1 MNDKIIRG
9 IARDGNI
16 RILMISSKD
25 LIQEIRDIHDLYP
38 TVSAAIG
45 RTVNATLM
53 MANMLKDETEKLI
66 VEIRGNGPLKHML
79 VNADQGGFVR
89 ATVSEPH
96 LFEVKE
102 NGKLDVSGIIGE
114 GTLKVSRELDGKLIY
129 TSLVDLQTSE
139 IAEDFAYYFAQSE
152 QIPSAV
158 ALGVLV
164 GTDLN
169 IESAGGMIIQVLPSA
184 TEEDIQAIEEVIGSM
199 KPISTLLK
207 ENDVETV
214 FKDLFKDGVILGT
227 SDVKYHCGCNRQQ
240 MRDVL
245 TSLSTDDLKEI
256 IEDDKQATLECSYCH
271 STYTFTEE
279 ELLEILNER
288 N

>member
-184 TEEDIQAIEEVIGSM
+184 TEDDIQAIEKVIGSM

-207 ENDVETV
+207 DNDVETV
-214 FKDLFKDGVILGT
+214 FKDLFEDGVILGT